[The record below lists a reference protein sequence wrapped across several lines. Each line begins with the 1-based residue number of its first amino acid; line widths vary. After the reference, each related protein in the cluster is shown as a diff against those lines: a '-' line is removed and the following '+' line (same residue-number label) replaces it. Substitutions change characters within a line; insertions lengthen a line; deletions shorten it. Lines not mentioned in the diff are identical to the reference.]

1 MAHFLHRATD
11 VRTGSKEGG
20 FEMPLGDRGVV
31 VVVWR
36 DGSVV
41 RSTCCSLGDLASRRL
56 EHRYPG
62 MHTNTVGGGER
73 RWGRCVFWYKVN
85 GLNGQGPH

>member
-1 MAHFLHRATD
+1 MSGPG
-11 VRTGSKEGG
+11 VKKGGSKC
-20 FEMPLGDRGVV
+20 LRKDRGVV

-41 RSTCCSLGDLASRRL
+41 RSTCCSLGDVASRRL

-62 MHTNTVGGGER
+62 MHTNTVGGAGGER
-73 RWGRCVFWYKVN
+73 RGEAVCSGTR
-85 GLNGQGPH
+85 